1 LLYSTYW
8 GGSNSEEGRSI
19 AVDATSHAY
28 ITGVTLSTDFP
39 TVAPFQG
46 SLAGTTEGNAF
57 VIKLNATGTPVYS
70 TYLGGSG
77 GSSGVAIS
85 ADANGNAYVAAQ
97 SQSGFPLMNPI
108 QSSTADSSTPV
119 SQFNSTGSALVYST
133 YLGEETSP
141 VGIQADSNGQAYV
154 AGDVFV
160 NGTPAGSLPM
170 STPIQ
175 SSFGAGPNDSF
186 VSVINTSGTS
196 LLFSSYLGG
205 DDDGPTGLASI
216 PRETFIYRATPMGS
230 LVHLEHF
237 RS

>member
-1 LLYSTYW
+1 
-8 GGSNSEEGRSI
+8 
-19 AVDATSHAY
+19 
-28 ITGVTLSTDFP
+28 
-39 TVAPFQG
+39 
-46 SLAGTTEGNAF
+46 
-57 VIKLNATGTPVYS
+57 
-70 TYLGGSG
+70 
-77 GSSGVAIS
+77 
-85 ADANGNAYVAAQ
+85 
-97 SQSGFPLMNPI
+97 
-108 QSSTADSSTPV
+108 
-119 SQFNSTGSALVYST
+119 
-133 YLGEETSP
+133 
-141 VGIQADSNGQAYV
+141 
-154 AGDVFV
+154 
-160 NGTPAGSLPM
+160 M